1 MPLNWTTGDLMVPA
15 GCLPCCIQN
24 IPTPPTENYCQCLFY
39 FPFSA
44 TIFANYNVASAAIS
58 TQTNNCIAYVTPSQ
72 NVFVATQAAAALNVS
87 SNTSAGYQHIWASIT
102 VGTNVALNIA
112 FNSNAVAGNNL
123 TSITTALNVYYC
135 NGASF
140 SSNTN
145 TGAAGVAARGY
156 FLPPVITSAAQYYL
170 EFYTLGFTG
179 STAVNSVWA
188 LSSNQNIVVNPA
200 VALWDDSGTTRNLWA
215 CPKLLLPPLTE
226 NSGTWYASCSAANTD
241 LTDALKVSNCVG
253 YYEETG
259 SSPLLTSF
267 TTTDG
272 GTSLSFSGS
281 YSASSSVFGYLWG
294 GINAVGGQTI
304 SIAFTGGHH
313 ISADIYDDTGVSVES
328 LGPSTSTLT
337 SSALPYTGRYT
348 VRIFVNDTPF
358 DPGFTSA
365 SATITSSGTMSVN
378 PVSAAWDS
386 GLTCPSYLNCGD
398 SCP

>member
-44 TIFANYNVASAAIS
+44 TIFANHNVASAAIS
-58 TQTNNCIAYVTPSQ
+58 TQTNNCIAYVAPSQ
-72 NVFVATQAAAALNVS
+72 NAFVATQATAALNVS
-87 SNTSAGYQHIWASIT
+87 ANTAAGYQHIWASIT

-135 NGASF
+135 NGVSF

-145 TGAAGVAARGY
+145 TGAAGVAASGY

-179 STAVNSVWA
+179 STAVNSAWG

-200 VALWDDSGTTRNLWA
+200 VALWDDSGTTRKLWA

-226 NSGTWYASCSAANTD
+226 N
-241 LTDALKVSNCVG
+241 
-253 YYEETG
+253 TG
-259 SSPLLTSF
+259 SWLA
-267 TTTDG
+267 D
-272 GTSLSFSGS
+272 LSQAQVVNDNYVNICKVFIDPG
-281 YSASSSVFGYLWG
+281 YSKPNTEWDASSNTTALYV
-294 GINAVGGQTI
+294 NNVAAVPSWFSATANSGATI
-304 SIAFTGGHH
+304 SIAWTDCTELSGY
-313 ISADIYDDTGVSVES
+313 IYDDNGDLIETIAANSSPFVS
-328 LGPSTSTLT
+328 
-337 SSALPYTGRYT
+337 ANLPYTGRYT
-348 VRIFVNDTPF
+348 ISPTVYEPF
-358 DPGFTSA
+358 PGTCSGGTYTVTSSA
-365 SATITSSGTMSVN
+365 SIVFNNVQSLYDV
-378 PVSAAWDS
+378 
-386 GLTCPSYLNCGD
+386 GLTCPGRLDC
-398 SCP
+398 